1 MTVRLKVDARGLEI
15 LKALPAELVS
25 KRGGP
30 IRRAL
35 RKACGVF
42 LRHEKV
48 NLQRIIDETKARQGG
63 ETQSIGLIMK
73 SLRVTRGKPP
83 LSGKGERYLVRVLPN
98 LYPRRTTE
106 KVLTLKSAELLE
118 YGREGQPPR
127 PWVRKAYIQ
136 GQAEAAK
143 VFKDYL
149 NNAIDQIVA
158 RHKRGR

>member
-1 MTVRLKVDARGLEI
+1 MTVRLKIDTRGLDV

-25 KRGGP
+25 QRGGP
-30 IRRAL
+30 VRRAL

-42 LRHEKV
+42 LRHEKT
-48 NLQRIIDETKARQGG
+48 NLQQIINETKARQGG
-63 ETQSIGLIMK
+63 ESESIGLIMK

-83 LSGKGERYLVRVLPN
+83 ISGKGERYIVRVMPN
-98 LYPRRTTE
+98 LYPRSTPE
-106 KVLTLKSAELLE
+106 KVLTLKSAQLLE

-127 PWVRKAYIQ
+127 PWIRKAYIQ